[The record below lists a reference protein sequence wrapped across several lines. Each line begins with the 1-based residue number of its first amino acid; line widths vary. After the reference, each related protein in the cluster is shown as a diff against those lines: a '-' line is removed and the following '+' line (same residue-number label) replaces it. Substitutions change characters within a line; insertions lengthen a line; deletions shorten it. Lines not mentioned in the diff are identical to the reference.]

1 MFIGLP
7 LAARYTD
14 PWQDSFETRFA
25 ALTAR
30 RRRIAYYYTEPDN
43 STFRY
48 RCFNM
53 VRTVNAHAGDTG
65 AAWFSRADGERLG
78 RVADAVDVLIL
89 GRVRYDTPVAR
100 LVARARA
107 GGARILFDVD
117 DLVCDTRHIEL
128 LMNSLNQ
135 DTGAGGN
142 WDYWYSYIA
151 RMGAALRLCDGVIT
165 TNAFLAGQI
174 ARDTDLPVSIVP
186 NYLNAEQ
193 EAVSRAILTAKR
205 DNGWGRDGLIH
216 VGYFSGSPTHAR
228 DFAIVAPTLAG
239 LLAAD
244 PRVVLR
250 LVGMLDPHPALA
262 GLQERIEV
270 HPFTDFLSLQ
280 RLVGS
285 TEISLAP
292 LQDNIFTN
300 SKSELK
306 FFEAAVVG
314 TLTIASPTFT
324 FAQAIEMAARAC
336 SRMSWNGASASARR
350 SGCSMMGATSRWRR
364 RPRRRQAPPMA
375 ARRSGPRSSTP
386 PLGRLLRLLCPCQRR
401 CASASLRR
409 HPSRGGPQSCRCW
422 PRTASASR
430 SGRATIRCCRSL
442 KASTSR
448 RWIMPTRRRCG
459 PNMPRP

>member
-7 LAARYTD
+7 FAARYTD
-14 PWQDSFETRFA
+14 PWQDDFETRFQ

-48 RCFNM
+48 RCYNM
-53 VRTVNAHAGDTG
+53 VQTVNAVAPDTG
-65 AAWFSRADGERLG
+65 AAWFCRADGERLG
-78 RVADAVDVLIL
+78 RVADAADVLIL
-89 GRVRYDTPVAR
+89 GRVRYDTPVVQ

-135 DTGAGGN
+135 DTGPAGN
-142 WDYWYSYIA
+142 WDYWFSYIG

-165 TNAFLAGQI
+165 TNAFLGQQI
-174 ARDTDLPVSIVP
+174 ARDSGLPVAIVP
-186 NYLNAEQ
+186 NYLNREQ
-193 EAVSRAILTAKR
+193 EAVSRAIVAAKR
-205 DNGWGRDGLIH
+205 DGNWARNGRIH
-216 VGYFSGSPTHAR
+216 VGYFSGSPTHTR
-228 DFAIVAPTLAG
+228 DFAIVASSLAT
-239 LLAAD
+239 LLAEE
-244 PRVVLR
+244 PRLIVR

-262 GLQERIEV
+262 PWRHRIEV
-270 HPFTDFLSLQ
+270 HPFTDFLTLQ

-306 FFEAAVVG
+306 YFEAAAVA

-324 FAQAIEMAARAC
+324 FRQAIDEGRTGLLANELEWADKI
-336 SRMSWNGASASARR
+336 
-350 SGCSMMGATSRWRR
+350 
-364 RPRRRQAPPMA
+364 RQAIRMIDDGRYQPVVLAAAESAMARYGSDAQLPAIERAAFGELASLPPLLPA
-375 ARRSGPRSSTP
+375 GTRSSLAAP
-386 PLGRLLRLLCPCQRR
+386 APDAREE
-401 CASASLRR
+401 
-409 HPSRGGPQSCRCW
+409 
-422 PRTASASR
+422 
-430 SGRATIRCCRSL
+430 
-442 KASTSR
+442 
-448 RWIMPTRRRCG
+448 
-459 PNMPRP
+459 